1 MGPQIS
7 EIDFPMGSRDTEIEW
22 MPGDVV
28 PVTSVLYRVVHD
40 PPEAGTH
47 LKTFYAGDIFP
58 FCSECGRRVRYL
70 LPERLLGR
78 KS

>member
-1 MGPQIS
+1 MGP
-7 EIDFPMGSRDTEIEW
+7 RDTEIEH

-28 PVTSVLYRVVHD
+28 PVTSALYRVVHD

-47 LKTFYAGDIFP
+47 LKTFYSGDIFP

-70 LPERLLGR
+70 LPERLLRR